1 MICSQGETTLT
12 VILKPTKKKKSQKAL
27 YPHLNISGDG
37 IHLLTMCIFGTTNL
51 FSSIIYIIRC
61 TIVVDF
67 DHILRQAFFLV
78 ALATIRNMDIWYYFR
93 IKLIF

>member
-1 MICSQGETTLT
+1 MAAEFKREWTNFPG
-12 VILKPTKKKKSQKAL
+12 KAK
-27 YPHLNISGDG
+27 
-37 IHLLTMCIFGTTNL
+37 
-51 FSSIIYIIRC
+51 SIIYIIRC